1 MSTES
6 LRLTDRK
13 RAAIVDAAIAE
24 FRSGGFDA
32 TSMDKIAASAGVS
45 KRTVYNH
52 FPSKDELFAE
62 ILTRLWQASMA
73 TVQLE
78 YDGTKPLREQL
89 ENLLWQKMRL
99 LNDSNFVD
107 LARVA
112 IAETIHSPERAQA
125 MVAKLGEEERG
136 VTGWIRAAV
145 NDGRLKKV
153 DPQFASQLVQGQ
165 LKAFAFW
172 HQVTMGQPPLTEA
185 QQAAVITT
193 AAEMFL
199 NHFAAT

>member
-1 MSTES
+1 MHTES

-24 FRSGGFDA
+24 FRSNGFES
-32 TSMDKIAASAGVS
+32 TSMDRIAASAGVS

-78 YDGTKPLREQL
+78 YDSSKPLREQL

-99 LNDSNFVD
+99 LNDTNFID

-112 IAETIHSPERAQA
+112 IAETIHAPERAQA

-136 VTGWIRAAV
+136 VTGWIRAAIA
-145 NDGRLKKV
+145 DGRLKQV
-153 DPQFASQLVQGQ
+153 DPQFASHLIQGQ
-165 LKAFAFW
+165 LKTFAFW
-172 HQVTMGQPPLTEA
+172 HQVTMGQPPLTEG
-185 QQAAVITT
+185 QQKAVITT
-193 AAEMFL
+193 ALDMFL
-199 NHFAAT
+199 AHFAN

>member
-1 MSTES
+1 MDTEP

-24 FRSGGFDA
+24 FRSGGFEA

-73 TVQLE
+73 TVQLD
-78 YDGTKPLREQL
+78 YAPDQPLRGQL
-89 ENLLWQKMRL
+89 ESLLWQKMRL
-99 LNDSNFVD
+99 LNDKNFVD

-112 IAETIHSPERAQA
+112 IAETIHAPERAQA

-136 VTGWIRAAV
+136 VTGWIRAAIA
-145 NDGRLKKV
+145 DDRLKPV

-172 HQVTMGQPPLTEA
+172 HQVTMGQPPLTED
-185 QQAAVITT
+185 QQRAVVDT
-193 AAEMFL
+193 ALDMFL
-199 NHFAAT
+199 AHFAK

>member
-1 MSTES
+1 MSIES

-24 FRSGGFDA
+24 FRSGGFEA
-32 TSMDKIAASAGVS
+32 TSMDRIAATAGVS

-52 FPSKDELFAE
+52 FPSKDGLFAE

-73 TVQLE
+73 TVQLD
-78 YDGTKPLREQL
+78 YDPAKPLREQL
-89 ENLLWQKMRL
+89 ETLLWQKMRL
-99 LNDSNFVD
+99 LNDANFVD

-136 VTGWIRAAV
+136 VTGWIRAAIK
-145 NDGRLKKV
+145 DGRLKPV
-153 DPQFASQLVQGQ
+153 DPQFASQLLQGQ
-165 LKAFAFW
+165 LKTFAFW
-172 HQVTMGQPPLTEA
+172 HQVTMGQPPLTEE
-185 QQAAVITT
+185 QQGAVIAT
-193 AAEMFL
+193 ALDMFL
-199 NHFAAT
+199 DYFGR